1 MQTSPCEAFS
11 WDPECSDANSALSM
25 HKGIHVLEKSKMTS
39 DQIKFYKSMLHPNN
53 SSRTEGKE
61 IEQNIYA
68 LGAVEKRALDADE
81 FVALSNKLT
90 RAPTSFVLK
99 RFLRCRINNKT
110 YHSKFYKHSYARN
123 SYTVII
129 NDGGKRKFMQV
140 QYYFQHD
147 EPCFCS
153 SKSQCSC
160 QIQNFAMGQ
169 ELLPCYTTSSQ
180 LGSYGFNAHVL
191 PVTKEQLVVF
201 DIASIEKQCMFLEQK
216 DPTDFNYIVFFPN
229 YIETD

>member
-1 MQTSPCEAFS
+1 MMQIV
-11 WDPECSDANSALSM
+11 NALSM
-25 HKGIHVLEKSKMTS
+25 HQGIHVLEKSEMTS

-110 YHSKFYKHSYARN
+110 YHSKFYKRSYARN
-123 SYTVII
+123 SYTVIT
-129 NDGGKRKFMQV
+129 NDGG
-140 QYYFQHD
+140 
-147 EPCFCS
+147 
-153 SKSQCSC
+153 
-160 QIQNFAMGQ
+160 
-169 ELLPCYTTSSQ
+169 
-180 LGSYGFNAHVL
+180 
-191 PVTKEQLVVF
+191 
-201 DIASIEKQCMFLEQK
+201 
-216 DPTDFNYIVFFPN
+216 FF
-229 YIETD
+229 